1 MQITYIDRKT
11 KELKTENP
19 PAKIFLKFLYHNPFG
34 RYTLLPIVK
43 RKLISEIYG
52 RFMDKS
58 SSAKK
63 ISQFAKQFDID
74 LSELKKNLDEYTS
87 FNDFF
92 CRRLKKGARKIEQG
106 FVSPGDGR
114 LIAFE
119 NISELK
125 NFYVKGRDFTLDEF
139 LQNKNLANRYSQAS
153 LLILRLAPNDYHR
166 FHFPYNGI
174 PSKTTKIKGKYNSV
188 SPHALKVYFTTVFCQ
203 NKREFLSLKTKDKNE
218 ILISPV
224 GATMVGS
231 IIETYSSETEVQKG
245 DEMGYFK
252 FGGSSIVI
260 LVDKD
265 KIKIDKDILEN
276 TQNKLETFVRL
287 GEKIAE

>member
-11 KELKTENP
+11 KELKIENP
-19 PAKIFLKFLYHNPFG
+19 PAQFFLKFLYHNPFG
-34 RYTLLPIVK
+34 KYTLLPIVK
-43 RKLISEIYG
+43 QKIISEIYG

-58 SSAKK
+58 SSVKK
-63 ISQFAKQFDID
+63 IAHFAKQFNIE
-74 LSELKKNLDEYTS
+74 LSELEKKLDEFIS

-92 CRRLKKGARKIEQG
+92 YRRLKTDARTIEQG

-119 NISELK
+119 NINELK
-125 NFYVKGRDFTLDEF
+125 NFYVKGRDFTLEKF
-139 LQNKNLANRYSQAS
+139 LQNKNLANKYSQAS

-166 FHFPYNGI
+166 FHFPYSGI
-174 PSKTTKIKGKYNSV
+174 PSKSTPIKGKYNSV
-188 SPHALKVYFTTVFCQ
+188 SPHALKNYFTNVFCQ
-203 NKREFLSLKTKDKNE
+203 NKREYLILKTKDKND

-231 IIETYSSETEVQKG
+231 IIETYTPEKEAQKG

-265 KIKIDKDILEN
+265 KIKIDADILEN
-276 TQNKLETFVRL
+276 TRNKMETFVRL

>member
-1 MQITYIDRKT
+1 MQIRYIDRKT

-19 PAKIFLKFLYHNPFG
+19 PAELFLKFLYHNPFG
-34 RYTLLPIVK
+34 KYTLLPIVQ
-43 RKLISEIYG
+43 RKFISEIYG
-52 RFMDKS
+52 RLMDKP

-63 ISQFAKQFDID
+63 IFQFAKQFDID
-74 LSELKKNLDEYTS
+74 LSELQKNLDEFKS

-92 CRRLKKGARKIEQG
+92 YRRLKIGKRNIEQG

-125 NFYVKGRDFTLDEF
+125 YFYVKGREFTLDKF
-139 LQNKNLANRYSQAS
+139 LQNNDLAKKYKQAS
-153 LLILRLAPNDYHR
+153 LIILRLAPNDYHR

-188 SPHALKVYFTTVFCQ
+188 SPHALKGYFTNVFCQ
-203 NKREFLSLKTKDKNE
+203 NKREYLILKTKDKND

-231 IIETYSSETEVQKG
+231 IIETYSPETEVKKG

-265 KIKIDKDILEN
+265 KIKIDEDILEN
-276 TQNKLETFVRL
+276 TRNKMETLVRM